1 MKSGS
6 ARLALMWMVSAVLS
20 LPCLAAEKSML
31 IKNLEAGKKQVVVA
45 YGTSLTQ
52 GGAWVAQVGQALNT
66 KFPDQVTMVNSGG
79 SGMYSKWGVDNLEE
93 KVLKNAPDAVFIE
106 FGINDAVARFSC
118 SVDQAK
124 ANVLDMIQR
133 IRKARP
139 QCEIILMTMTPG
151 NKYPK
156 GHTSHRQD
164 IEAYYEMY
172 RSVAKDE
179 KLMLIDHYPQW
190 RALQQKDEKLFLKY
204 VPDTIHPTDEGCAQ
218 ITTPAILG
226 ALGLPPEGAPSK

>member
-1 MKSGS
+1 
-6 ARLALMWMVSAVLS
+6 
-20 LPCLAAEKSML
+20 ML
-31 IKNLEAGKKQVVVA
+31 IKNLEAGRKQVVVA
-45 YGTSLTQ
+45 YGTSLTE
-52 GGAWVAQVGQALNT
+52 GGAWVAQVGQALNK
-66 KFPDQVTMVNSGG
+66 KFPDQATVVNSGG

-93 KVLKNAPDAVFIE
+93 KVLKKAPDAVFIE
-106 FGINDAVARFSC
+106 FGINDAVARFNC

-124 ANVLDMIQR
+124 ANVVDMIRR

-151 NKYPK
+151 NKYPQ

-190 RALQQKDEKLFLKY
+190 RALQQKDEKQFLKY
-204 VPDTIHPTDEGCAQ
+204 VPDTIHPTAEGCAQ
-218 ITTPAILG
+218 ITTPGVLA
-226 ALGLPPEGAPSK
+226 ALGLPPEGASSK